1 MGSVR
6 RRKEIQLFHLGG
18 MTAVISTELKWSL
31 SDETELFSVTTTE
44 LKRPLLIN
52 GMANLR
58 WERTF
63 LKFSQFET
71 QYYIMAGLQ

>member
-31 SDETELFSVTTTE
+31 SDETELFSVYYNGTKTAVTYQWDGE
-44 LKRPLLIN
+44 PPMGEDILKVFPV
-52 GMANLR
+52 
-58 WERTF
+58 
-63 LKFSQFET
+63 
-71 QYYIMAGLQ
+71 